1 MCFCS
6 CYSLSLYTLV
16 LFELS
21 VRVFAVVYSSFS
33 CLCSQFPWVYTEW
46 RRCDTGVTVS
56 AEKLS
61 NERESHKRKSNNKQA
76 RVVVVESMDRHQTAD
91 PLLYFGYIQHVYCDY
106 MDIMHV

>member
-21 VRVFAVVYSSFS
+21 VRVFAVVFTVLSPVFA
-33 CLCSQFPWVYTEW
+33 LFPWVYTEW

-56 AEKLS
+56 A
-61 NERESHKRKSNNKQA
+61 
-76 RVVVVESMDRHQTAD
+76 
-91 PLLYFGYIQHVYCDY
+91 
-106 MDIMHV
+106 

>member
-21 VRVFAVVYSSFS
+21 VRVFAVVYGFFS
-33 CLCSQFPWVYTEW
+33 CLCFQFPWVYTEW

-56 AEKLS
+56 A
-61 NERESHKRKSNNKQA
+61 
-76 RVVVVESMDRHQTAD
+76 
-91 PLLYFGYIQHVYCDY
+91 
-106 MDIMHV
+106 